1 MTAANEHSTSTQPA
15 QNKID
20 WVDIITRW
28 KTSGVSQMAYCKANN
43 ISFNQFNYQQSK
55 LSAHA
60 KAKPKLLPVNIMP
73 NPQVGSTPN
82 NFILYYPNGM
92 KLHIPVNA
100 HPEAIKA
107 ILNCLERRECS

>member
-1 MTAANEHSTSTQPA
+1 MTTANEYSSGTQPT

-20 WVDIITRW
+20 WVDIIKRW
-28 KTSGVSQMAYCKANN
+28 KTSGLSQMAYCKANN

-55 LSAHA
+55 LSAQ
-60 KAKPKLLPVNIMP
+60 AKPKLLPVNIMP
-73 NPQVGSTPN
+73 NTQDAVTTPN
-82 NFILYYPNGM
+82 NFILHYPNGI

-107 ILNCLERRECS
+107 MLSCLETR